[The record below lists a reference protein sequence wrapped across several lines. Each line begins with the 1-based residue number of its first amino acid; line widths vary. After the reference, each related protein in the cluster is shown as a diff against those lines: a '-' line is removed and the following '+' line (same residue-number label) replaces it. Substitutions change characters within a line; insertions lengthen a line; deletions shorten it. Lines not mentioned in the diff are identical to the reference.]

1 MKRLIWIGALVLVGL
16 PSAAWSQES
25 ADASPAVASDQP
37 VLRTTAEKRA
47 WLRGEMVRGLNNPR
61 EIAEVQTR
69 LNRMTPKQ
77 INALTNITLAQQ
89 IPQNQAADVALQQAQ
104 FELQRAMWLRQML
117 ENELWWRRYNSVGYM
132 PVIGWLPEG
141 THLGASA
148 VVSPD
153 RRYVRVSPTPFF
165 SSVGPV
171 HSYNL
176 NTGRTRLMPQYG
188 YGVPPY
194 QYWPQGGGYRAGEI
208 PNMPGSSNTERAE
221 RPDPP
226 RVFTDNHWGRRR

>member
-1 MKRLIWIGALVLVGL
+1 MKRLMWIGALLVVGL
-16 PSAAWSQES
+16 PLAAWSQDSAES
-25 ADASPAVASDQP
+25 SPELTGERP
-37 VLRTTAEKRA
+37 VLKTTAEKRA
-47 WLRGEMVRGLNNPR
+47 WLRNEMVRGLNHPR

-77 INALTNITLAQQ
+77 IDALTNITLAQQ

-104 FELQRAMWLRQML
+104 FELQRARWLRQML
-117 ENELWWRRYNSVGYM
+117 ENELWWQRYNSVGYM

-171 HSYNL
+171 YSYNL
-176 NTGRTRLMPQYG
+176 NTGQTRLMPQYG
-188 YGVPPY
+188 YGTPPY
-194 QYWPQGGGYRAGEI
+194 MYWPRGGGYRSGEI
-208 PNMPGSSNTERAE
+208 PNLPGSSNSERAE
-221 RPDPP
+221 RRDPP
-226 RVFTDNHWGRRR
+226 RVFTDSYWGRR